1 MAFVK
6 ALGWS
11 QGSAQ
16 FYEFGTGGQAV
27 EGSRS
32 RGAIGSDSYTQGYK
46 GQDRIKGRM
55 QVSDDYVC

>member
-6 ALGWS
+6 AVGWS

-46 GQDRIKGRM
+46 GQD
-55 QVSDDYVC
+55 